1 MRWRRKRRDAEPR
14 LVKIRF
20 DLEQNEDGWP
30 PVGGESLWAF
40 DLGDDRYRLDN
51 TPWFVRGV
59 ACCDVVEARAA
70 DADSVPVVNQVLE
83 HSGHLTVRVLPLADG
98 TIDALTSLIQEF
110 NALGVDCEG
119 DQDHGLLA
127 LDIPPTT
134 RLAPVKEHL
143 DRGVADG
150 RWEYEEGLVNELW
163 LAL

>member
-1 MRWRRKRRDAEPR
+1 MRWRGKSRDAAPL

-20 DLEQNEDGWP
+20 ELDQDDDGWP
-30 PVGGESLWAF
+30 PVAGESLWAF
-40 DLGDDRYRLDN
+40 DLGHDRYRLDN

-59 ACCDVVEARAA
+59 ACYDVVEALAP
-70 DADSVPVVNQVLE
+70 DADSVPVVHQVLE
-83 HSGHLTVRVLPLADG
+83 HSGLLTVRVLPLADG
-98 TIDALTSLIQEF
+98 GVDALATLIGEF

-127 LDIPPTT
+127 LDIPPST

-143 DRGVADG
+143 DRGAADG
-150 RWEYEEGLVNELW
+150 RWEYEEGLVNDFW